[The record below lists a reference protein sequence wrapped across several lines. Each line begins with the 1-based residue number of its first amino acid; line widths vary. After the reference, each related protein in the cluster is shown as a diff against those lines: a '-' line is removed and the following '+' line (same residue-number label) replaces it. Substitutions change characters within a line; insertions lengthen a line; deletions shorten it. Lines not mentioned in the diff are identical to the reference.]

1 MDDGWQMNYDPAL
14 TETQRPHT
22 FSIETL
28 LREAPKPVLINFG
41 KDSPYAN
48 DPRNMEIAQT
58 NPNVTFLNSMSD
70 AHPPSLMK
78 LDQILTISGY
88 LAHCLS

>member
-48 DPRNMEIAQT
+48 DPCNMEIAQT

-78 LDQILTISGY
+78 LDQILTISCY
-88 LAHCLS
+88 LADCLS